1 MTVDNSMN
9 ALIID
14 DYKITLL
21 TQELAPNLAT
31 QLQNVTLRIHKV
43 CIFQDKTRQRISK
56 VVNALNTIQQKVLTT
71 LATFGPR
78 SRNPQ
83 TSPNRTEKVS

>member
-43 CIFQDKTRQRISK
+43 
-56 VVNALNTIQQKVLTT
+56 
-71 LATFGPR
+71 
-78 SRNPQ
+78 
-83 TSPNRTEKVS
+83 